1 MSKRYNR
8 PLKYDDFRGH
18 ECGKVTIHMINTYWG
33 SLNKMKEDLGLEIV
47 QQNMDKLTHD
57 SFIRDMEYIKL
68 YLEENNKDF
77 ITEEEIDSIN
87 EIHSYCCLNKYI
99 KNNYNTSFSD
109 YCAINGI
116 QTGKCGRGIEY
127 KFEDGEKTSSQFE
140 YLFSNYLRCNNLI
153 FNKDYFRNV
162 RYRDIDSS
170 YDGLM
175 DCDYEIH
182 YGGNIIYVELA
193 GILRDY
199 KEWYYA
205 DRKIIG
211 SKSREKYR
219 IKLKAKESIL
229 KRNNL
234 TYFILFPCDLINN
247 YMNDILYNP
256 SSLLRREIEI
266 HNEHNIDW
274 SLIRN
279 AS

>member
-1 MSKRYNR
+1 MNNDRKKFNIDKYDEYVKEFINMSIDAGSSIPFGKLRFNNLPDGRWFIRHCPDKNVDSWFKFVTWCGLGLLTKEQCIKKILEMSKRYNS

-87 EIHSYCCLNKYI
+87 EIHRYCCLNKYI

-127 KFEDGEKTSSQFE
+127 KFEDGEK
-140 YLFSNYLRCNNLI
+140 
-153 FNKDYFRNV
+153 
-162 RYRDIDSS
+162 
-170 YDGLM
+170 
-175 DCDYEIH
+175 
-182 YGGNIIYVELA
+182 NI
-193 GILRDY
+193 
-199 KEWYYA
+199 
-205 DRKIIG
+205 
-211 SKSREKYR
+211 
-219 IKLKAKESIL
+219 
-229 KRNNL
+229 
-234 TYFILFPCDLINN
+234 
-247 YMNDILYNP
+247 
-256 SSLLRREIEI
+256 
-266 HNEHNIDW
+266 
-274 SLIRN
+274 
-279 AS
+279 